1 MFKLGPR
8 NLAALGVVAL
18 APAAAHH
25 SYVIFNQNVTTNV
38 DAVVSTWQFTNP
50 HGKLWIYIYDA
61 SGKPQ
66 LWALEAPGPAQLLQ
80 HGWDKYTVKPGEKMK
95 ISFHP
100 LRNGSHGGSL
110 VEIILPDGRQFDT
123 GASPGGSGNGGRG
136 GFGTSANPAG
146 K

>member
-8 NLAALGVVAL
+8 HLAALGVVAL

-25 SYVIFNQNVTTNV
+25 SYVMFNQNVTTNV

-66 LWALEAPGPAQLLQ
+66 LWAP
-80 HGWDKYTVKPGEKMK
+80 
-95 ISFHP
+95 
-100 LRNGSHGGSL
+100 RNFCS
-110 VEIILPDGRQFDT
+110 T
-123 GASPGGSGNGGRG
+123 A
-136 GFGTSANPAG
+136 GTSTRLNLG
-146 K
+146 KR